1 MNTILY
7 VYSLFCVFFFSVL
20 CVSVG
25 FVTALEQT
33 GILLV
38 GAVVLGDV
46 WRMIVETFLG
56 GE

>member
-7 VYSLFCVFFFSVL
+7 VYSLFCIFFFSVL
-20 CVSVG
+20 CMSYG
-25 FVTALEQT
+25 IVTALEQT

-46 WRMIVETFLG
+46 WRMIETLFG

>member
-7 VYSLFCVFFFSVL
+7 VYSLFCIFFFSVL
-20 CVSVG
+20 CMSYG
-25 FVTALEQT
+25 IVTALEQT

-38 GAVVLGDV
+38 GAVVLGDA
-46 WRMIVETFLG
+46 WRMIETFFG

>member
-46 WRMIVETFLG
+46 WRMIETLFG